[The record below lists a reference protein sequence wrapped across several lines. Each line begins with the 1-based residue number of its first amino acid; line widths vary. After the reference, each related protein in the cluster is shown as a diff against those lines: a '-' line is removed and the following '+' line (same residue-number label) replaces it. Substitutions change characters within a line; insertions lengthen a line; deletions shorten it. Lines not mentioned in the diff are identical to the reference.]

1 MRRDQ
6 YPRIGPEPCHRR
18 VLEFADIDIEG
29 RTAQMIALERIDEG
43 LLVDDLAPGDVD
55 EHAPRL
61 HRGKTVLVEETGC
74 LPRPLTAD
82 HHEIA
87 LGQEP
92 IEIPGAAEL
101 AESCWQGLDWVRAAA
116 GT

>member
-1 MRRDQ
+1 
-6 YPRIGPEPCHRR
+6 
-18 VLEFADIDIEG
+18 
-29 RTAQMIALERIDEG
+29 MIALERISER

-61 HRGKTVLVEETGC
+61 HRGKAVVVEETGR
-74 LPRPLTAD
+74 LRRPLAAD

-87 LGQEP
+87 IRQEP

-101 AESCWQGLDWVRAAA
+101 AESRWQGPDWVRVAA
-116 GT
+116 GAEDPPAEGGAEFTNIEPDSTCAHDARGLTFQ